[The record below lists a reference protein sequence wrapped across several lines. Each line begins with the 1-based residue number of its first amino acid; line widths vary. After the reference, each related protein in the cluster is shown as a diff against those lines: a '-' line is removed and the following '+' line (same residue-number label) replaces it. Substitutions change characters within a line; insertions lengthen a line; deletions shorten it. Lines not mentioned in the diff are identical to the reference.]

1 MFMKSSIPVLATAAL
16 LLSGTALAQTRPQAT
31 SAQAAP
37 AQTAPAQPASPH
49 TAPMQATPLQTAPPQ
64 TSPATRT
71 APTPTAPP
79 ENNAGN
85 HADHAGDANGRVT
98 FKTSNGTHV
107 TVTSYQPSSKEV
119 GPPPAYATLDINGNG
134 SIDSEEAASYP
145 PLANDFD
152 YADSNKNGSIS
163 KSEYERWVKQP

>member
-1 MFMKSSIPVLATAAL
+1 MFMKSSVPVLATAAL
-16 LLSGTALAQTRPQAT
+16 LFSGTALAQTQPQAM
-31 SAQAAP
+31 S
-37 AQTAPAQPASPH
+37 AQTAPAQPAPPH

-64 TSPATRT
+64 TSPETRT
-71 APTPTAPP
+71 APTQTAPP
-79 ENNAGN
+79 QESTRNNT
-85 HADHAGDANGRVT
+85 DHAGDANGRAT
-98 FKTSNGTHV
+98 FKTSNGTRV

-119 GPPPAYATLDINGNG
+119 GPPPAYTTLDINGNG